1 MEGARLSED
10 PLLTSIKLS
19 EALTDTG
26 DDEKEEGRKGKVIF
40 RSVIRDDN
48 QLPER
53 ISLFGAL
60 ALLNLKFLAL
70 KGQFNEICDF
80 SKGEIANSNDM
91 ASLRKCPRV
100 DRYPS
105 KTKAQKMT

>member
-40 RSVIRDDN
+40 RSVIRDNN

-53 ISLFGAL
+53 LSLFGAL
-60 ALLNLKFLAL
+60 KRGDTVYIFL
-70 KGQFNEICDF
+70 
-80 SKGEIANSNDM
+80 
-91 ASLRKCPRV
+91 PRLEV
-100 DRYPS
+100 FRSAADY
-105 KTKAQKMT
+105 

>member
-40 RSVIRDDN
+40 RSVIRDNN

-53 ISLFGAL
+53 LSLFGAL
-60 ALLNLKFLAL
+60 SLLNSTAFLEISYI
-70 KGQFNEICDF
+70 KGTTQLFAKLQIL
-80 SKGEIANSNDM
+80 I
-91 ASLRKCPRV
+91 
-100 DRYPS
+100 
-105 KTKAQKMT
+105 T